1 MLSNTKK
8 EWFELALKEKKTWKK
23 GEKYYSKSLKDSKIS
38 DIHQR
43 TKGEVDPELKEKS
56 GLKTQKIP
64 SK

>member
-38 DIHQR
+38 DIH
-43 TKGEVDPELKEKS
+43 
-56 GLKTQKIP
+56 
-64 SK
+64 